1 MSVTVWLEVYPF
13 TDNESDT
20 VLGGFRAIRKVIIN
34 AYKNDTLH
42 RAVFDK
48 KFPSLSLKVAKV
60 GLLSFSTT
68 FIAVWFFGGM
78 YLVFMHQVRRKSKP
92 NGATK

>member
-1 MSVTVWLEVYPF
+1 M
-13 TDNESDT
+13 
-20 VLGGFRAIRKVIIN
+20 IIT

-42 RAVFDK
+42 RAVFDE
-48 KFPSLSLKVAKV
+48 KFPSHSLNVAKV

-78 YLVFMHQVRRKSKP
+78 HLVFMHQARRKSKP
-92 NGATK
+92 KGAIK